1 MVALDVLTKYLVVSS
16 MSLHQVERIIG
27 DYVRL
32 TYILNP
38 GAAFGLFP
46 GSRVAL
52 VAVSVAAV
60 VVVLVSAWN
69 PRTRLG
75 TLLPLGLILGGAIG
89 NLIDRVRLGE
99 VVDFIQVGIPP
110 RYYWPVFNVAD
121 SAVTIG
127 VVWIALGLAVRGR
140 EPAAE
145 DTSPSDA
152 RLAAGA
158 EDPLAGMA
166 PSRDDG

>member
-1 MVALDVLTKYLVVSS
+1 LLIALVVVAADVLTKTIVVST
-16 MSLHQVERIIG
+16 MDLHEVRRVFG

-46 GSRVAL
+46 GSRIAL

-69 PRTRLG
+69 PRTRFG
-75 TLLPLGLILGGAIG
+75 TYFPLGLILGGAIG
-89 NLIDRVRLGE
+89 NLIDRVRLGM

-127 VVWIALGLAVRGR
+127 VAWIALALALRSQER
-140 EPAAE
+140 APEP
-145 DTSPSDA
+145 SLS
-152 RLAAGA
+152 AGEKPVA
-158 EDPLAGMA
+158 VVA